1 MSRHNQLAAPFD
13 TSLEGHH
20 LTIHHL
26 LPCLLSRCVTEMCV
40 GLRVTVTGEVLDTA
54 YDTSILQAL
63 QIVGHH
69 RRSHLRVVAESTGAD
84 NDVVRIGVHIG
95 NRCKV
100 DIKALVLQISAD
112 GVATLVGIVRVSR
125 STDGCHRLILLDVEF
140 GVVGEA

>member
-1 MSRHNQLAAPFD
+1 
-13 TSLEGHH
+13 
-20 LTIHHL
+20 
-26 LPCLLSRCVTEMCV
+26 MCV

-95 NRCKV
+95 YRGEV
-100 DIKALVLQISAD
+100 DVKAVVLQIGAD

-125 STDGCHRLILLDVEF
+125 NHSVPVSEGLTSPVVPRRRYSMHR
-140 GVVGEA
+140 G

>member
-1 MSRHNQLAAPFD
+1 
-13 TSLEGHH
+13 
-20 LTIHHL
+20 
-26 LPCLLSRCVTEMCV
+26 MCV

-95 NRCKV
+95 YRGEV
-100 DIKALVLQISAD
+100 DVKAVVLQIGAD
-112 GVATLVGIVRVSR
+112 GVAALVGIVRVACSP
-125 STDGCHRLILLDVEF
+125 DGCHRLILLDVEF